1 MFTDDTQKA
10 IEHELVEIVHRD
22 AEADWAVKEQVRA
35 KLRATIKSLLRK
47 SSYSPDQAEGA
58 TVLVL
63 WQAEAL
69 AVN

>member
-1 MFTDDTQKA
+1 M
-10 IEHELVEIVHRD
+10 
-22 AEADWAVKEQVRA
+22 KEQVRA

-47 SSYSPDQAEGA
+47 SSYPPDQAEGA